1 MRRAL
6 AALLAAVIAGCA
18 SSAGPPPA
26 PMAGAAP
33 SASDAGPA
41 TPAPIPDASSP
52 DAPPDRKDARETKR
66 IARMM
71 KRVAKA
77 RGLEPTKA
85 VPGVVLPRDALL
97 DRVRKHV
104 EKEVPP
110 EVIRDEGEELK
121 LLGFIP
127 VAFDFLATT
136 YELLNAQLAGYYEPT
151 DGTMYMAGD
160 LDEPNADAT
169 LAHELDHALQD
180 QHFDLAAHSK
190 YVPGKSDEQAAYD
203 ALAEGDA
210 TSTMMDVLM
219 GQAMGGKTA
228 LDVPDDLL
236 ETQMLEAIGAGSMKV
251 PPLMRTSLAAPYIYG
266 TVFVNALRRAG
277 GWPAVDAAWRA
288 LPTTSEQILHVEKW
302 RAHEPALAVP
312 APSFAA
318 LGSGWTVADEDSSGE
333 LGMRLAFEEWI
344 GGPKAVTAAAGW
356 GGDRDVLV
364 TNGDVR
370 ALAIHVR
377 YDATRTQASSSDPF
391 ALLAPGLAKT
401 VGKPQVKEAAW
412 LCIARAELGP
422 LGVMKKGQELVF
434 VAGPSK
440 TGDKAWSSAG
450 DCALAKRWA
459 TEIAAQ

>member
-1 MRRAL
+1 
-6 AALLAAVIAGCA
+6 
-18 SSAGPPPA
+18 
-26 PMAGAAP
+26 
-33 SASDAGPA
+33 
-41 TPAPIPDASSP
+41 
-52 DAPPDRKDARETKR
+52 
-66 IARMM
+66 MM

-77 RGLEPTKA
+77 RGLEATKA
-85 VPGVVLPRDALL
+85 VPGVVLAREALL
-97 DRVRKHV
+97 DRVRQHV

-121 LLGFIP
+121 LLGFVP
-127 VAFDFLATT
+127 VAFDFLAAT
-136 YELLNAQLAGYYEPT
+136 YELLNAQLAGFYEPT

-160 LDEPNADAT
+160 LDEANAEAT

-219 GQAMGGKTA
+219 GRMGKTA
-228 LDVPDDLL
+228 LDVPDDVL
-236 ETQMLEAIGAGSMKV
+236 ETEMLEAMDGDGGTRNV
-251 PPLMRTSLAAPYIYG
+251 PPLMRTSLVAPYIYG
-266 TVFVNALRRAG
+266 TIFVNALRRAG
-277 GWPAVDAAWRA
+277 GWPAVNAVWRA
-288 LPTTSEQILHVEKW
+288 LPTTTEQILHVEKW
-302 RAHEPALAVP
+302 RAHEPALGVP

-333 LGMRLAFEEWI
+333 LGMRLAFEEWL
-344 GGPKAVTAAAGW
+344 GGRSAVIAADGW
-356 GGDRDVLV
+356 GGDRDVLL
-364 TNGDVR
+364 TNGDLR

-377 YDATRTQASSSDPF
+377 YDATRTQAAASDPF
-391 ALLAPGLAKT
+391 ALLAPGLSKA
-401 VGKPQVKEAAW
+401 VGKPQVREASW

-434 VAGPSK
+434 VSGPSK

-450 DCALAKRWA
+450 DCALAKKWA
-459 TEIAAQ
+459 TEVASQ